1 VTSLLSFLLDMLV
14 LMFQL
19 AFNNPVR

>member
-14 LMFQL
+14 LVFQL